1 MASALNV
8 IMDFLSISPEK
19 QNFYRD
25 NKELVLRWIN
35 EAQLRFVNKS
45 EILCGVWNPTID
57 NTGSIDLP
65 DNFLKA
71 FKDRVMLGDYP
82 LKELNY
88 QDAIFQDYTGVEAY
102 SVYNGHFYVWNA
114 GSCSPTIPYL
124 KKPTV
129 ITDLLTE
136 ELEIPTEYHNNLLDY
151 LDALWAR
158 KKEDF
163 QSHLGLRTSFDNL
176 ALQAGVETRNR
187 TNAVPIMQ
195 SSRF

>member
-8 IMDFLSISPEK
+8 VMDWISISPEK

-45 EILCGVWNPTID
+45 EILCDVWSPEID
-57 NTGSIDLP
+57 STGSIDLP
-65 DNFLKA
+65 TDFLKA
-71 FKDRVMLGDYP
+71 FKDRVKLGSYP

-88 QDAIFQDYTGVEAY
+88 HDAIYQDFSGVMAY
-102 SVYNGHFYVWNA
+102 SVYDGKFYVWNA
-114 GSCSPTIPYL
+114 GACSPTIPYL
-124 KKPTV
+124 KKPVV

-136 ELEIPTEYHNNLLDY
+136 ELEIPTECHNNLIDY

-158 KKEDF
+158 KKEDY
-163 QSHLGLRTSFDNL
+163 QGHLLLRTGFDNS
-176 ALQAGVETRNR
+176 ALEAGARSRQRLNPT
-187 TNAVPIMQ
+187 PIME